1 MDEEGTGFLDAESVQ
16 SGLNKSG
23 VFLSQAD
30 IDALLKMVPR
40 NPLGHLN
47 YMMLL
52 DSIIGKSK
60 IQFWDIPFIARDKC
74 LEENQFSHSVLHLLL
89 DGPSETSSARPHV
102 NTEFVWPDGETVVV
116 GLKLHEKT
124 SKPYVIPSSAMQRLV
139 LFF

>member
-47 YMMLL
+47 YMTLL

-60 IQFWDIPFIARDKC
+60 IQF
-74 LEENQFSHSVLHLLL
+74 
-89 DGPSETSSARPHV
+89 
-102 NTEFVWPDGETVVV
+102 
-116 GLKLHEKT
+116 
-124 SKPYVIPSSAMQRLV
+124 
-139 LFF
+139 